1 MSVPVSQQYVYYR
14 LSEAKGF
21 PYSFKQNNP
30 GCGSDSLNAS
40 MEKLEKQ
47 VSRCF
52 CVIISFRN

>member
-21 PYSFKQNNP
+21 KQNNP
-30 GCGSDSLNAS
+30 GCGSNSLNAS
-40 MEKLEKQ
+40 REKLEKQ

-52 CVIISFRN
+52 CVIISF